1 MTQILLVGKW
11 LDSHHQLN
19 TVNGDDIHVFAVEH
33 GDVFASPSNTK
44 TFKISFHLG
53 GLTITVIHDRCK

>member
-19 TVNGDDIHVFAVEH
+19 VVNGDDIHVFAVEH
-33 GDVFASPSNTK
+33 GDVFASPSTTK
-44 TFKISFHLG
+44 TFEVSLG
-53 GLTITVIHDRCK
+53 LGPLTIIVIRDTCQ